1 MFFKKFQSI
10 PANTTAAS
18 PNWQKLSVAQG
29 TIKQWIIFFDPEAAD
44 LLHIRV
50 EYHGT
55 SIIPFGGED
64 WIEGFFTDVPF
75 EDDIRLDVAPYV
87 LDILAYNEDDT
98 FPHEYFIHP
107 IIISDKSVKPG
118 APAFDIKAA
127 WNKLFGGGE

>member
-10 PANTTAAS
+10 PSNTTAAS

-55 SIIPFGGED
+55 SIIPFGGKD

-75 EDDIRLDVAPYV
+75 EDDIKLDVAPYV
-87 LDILAYNEDDT
+87 LDIFAYNEDDT
-98 FPHEYFIHP
+98 HPHEYFIHP
-107 IIISDKSVKPG
+107 IIIADKPVRV
-118 APAFDIKAA
+118 AEEAFNFREAFS
-127 WNKLFGGGE
+127 NFFGGRD